1 MKTLAAI
8 KNELFKDYLKIVSTD
23 NLEQTL
29 DNPLVPVPFT
39 CVSSVQNP
47 NAEALVVE
55 LNKFFEHKKIKNKD
69 FLALDENETQQ
80 LKFLINLI
88 QVSTTGV
95 SHSPAV
101 VAEVAPQPEQQ
112 PKTVEVAPTPAPKPE
127 VKIEE
132 KVEVKAESVKEEL
145 PAPPAEVHVELEP
158 IKSTVPAPAA
168 EESFAETIE
177 EISETPFDE
186 PVVHASGSEEIIE
199 ELGIPKNSVIT
210 LIKNEKITATIID
223 EKHIEF
229 EGEVLGIIDG
239 TKKAFKKAAVTG
251 MALGLANWNYNGQ
264 NLKSLKDNK

>member
-101 VAEVAPQPEQQ
+101 VAEVAP
-112 PKTVEVAPTPAPKPE
+112 TPAPKPE
-127 VKIEE
+127 VKVEE

-145 PAPPAEVHVELEP
+145 PEPPAEVHVELEP
-158 IKSTVPAPAA
+158 IKSTVPSPAA
-168 EESFAETIE
+168 EESFAETIK

-186 PVVHASGSEEIIE
+186 PVVQASSSDEIIE

-229 EGEVLGIIDG
+229 EGEVLGMIDG
-239 TKKAFKKAAVTG
+239 TKKAFKKASVTG